1 MPRSAEARTQV
12 RELGNWE
19 IGKGQVERRAR
30 EATRKEHGPPAIG
43 HVQDGERPA
52 RGGVTP

>member
-1 MPRSAEARTQV
+1 MPRSAATRTQV
-12 RELGNWE
+12 KELGDWE
-19 IGKGQVERRAR
+19 IGKGQVERHAR
-30 EATRKEHGPPAIG
+30 KTLRQGHGPPAIG

>member
-1 MPRSAEARTQV
+1 MPRSAAARTQV

-19 IGKGQVERRAR
+19 IGKGQVERHAR
-30 EATRKEHGPPAIG
+30 KTLRQGHGPPAIG